1 MGTPTAVERLRLA
14 EELEEI
20 GRLGDMNSRISA
32 IQQRAGASL
41 ELADLATFDECIDTM
56 LADPMLSR
64 SQLGNW
70 WQTARALLDGRFDE
84 VEELAAGAF
93 SKPEGASPNALNS
106 YAGHLL
112 ALRREQGRLTELI
125 PVIESA
131 IEENP
136 TLPAYRVALAL
147 ALLESGDAD
156 QAGAILVE
164 VAPDTFAVIPRDQT
178 WPVGSSM
185 LAEVIAAIGTAEHA
199 AALYNELLAFRGT
212 ILALIGVLAVGAAD
226 RYLGI
231 LAMTAGMDHEVAE
244 THFRDAVELE
254 ERIGSRPWLARTR
267 YWYGRF
273 LLDAGDVDAATPL
286 LEDAR
291 HDASDLGMAGLV
303 TAIDGLGR

>member
-1 MGTPTAVERLRLA
+1 
-14 EELEEI
+14 
-20 GRLGDMNSRISA
+20 
-32 IQQRAGASL
+32 
-41 ELADLATFDECIDTM
+41 M

-93 SKPEGASPNALNS
+93 SKPEGASPDALNS

-199 AALYNELLAFRGT
+199 AALIQRAAGVPGNDPRPHRRPRRGRRRSLLG
-212 ILALIGVLAVGAAD
+212 
-226 RYLGI
+226 
-231 LAMTAGMDHEVAE
+231 H
-244 THFRDAVELE
+244 
-254 ERIGSRPWLARTR
+254 P
-267 YWYGRF
+267 
-273 LLDAGDVDAATPL
+273 
-286 LEDAR
+286 R
-291 HDASDLGMAGLV
+291 HDGGH
-303 TAIDGLGR
+303 GP